1 MSNKQEFIGKD
12 APFEASQAGDANSSA
27 VPAEVQELIGRQLR
41 RVYSGL
47 VEARIPDDFTTLL
60 DRLSAA
66 SAGANRNT
74 EQET

>member
-1 MSNKQEFIGKD
+1 MSNKQEFVGKD
-12 APFEASQAGDANSSA
+12 AASDASPLGEPNSA
-27 VPAEVQELIGRQLR
+27 PVPAEVQELIGRQLR

-66 SAGANRNT
+66 SAGTKGNT
-74 EQET
+74 EQDT